1 MSSPSPELLAA
12 VSFKP
17 MSANITTA
25 FKEWEVVC
33 DALTTGKQHLIFRK
47 GGIHEGRE
55 GFSFKHETFALFP
68 TRFHAQAEHVTVGNV
83 ETKPDWEIDE
93 DVTITHI
100 AKAQWAKTLTSWD
113 EVKQLSDYHIYS
125 EQTLHDRFHWEGKGM
140 PTGSIHVALVR
151 VYELPNPL
159 SFSYA
164 KSHAGCRSWIDA
176 PEYSTANISSVITD
190 QAFIKINKTIS
201 DLST

>member
-1 MSSPSPELLAA
+1 M
-12 VSFKP
+12 
-17 MSANITTA
+17 MTGTTTTA

-33 DALTTGKQHLIFRK
+33 DALTAGQQHLIFRK

-68 TRFHAQAEHVTVGNV
+68 TRFHAQAEHVTVENV
-83 ETKPDWEIDE
+83 ATKPDLEIGE

-100 AKAQWAKTLTSWD
+100 AKAQWAKTLTSWQD
-113 EVKQLSDYHIYS
+113 VQQLSDYHIYS

-151 VYELPNPL
+151 VYKLPTPL
-159 SFSYA
+159 LFPYA
-164 KSHAGCRSWIDA
+164 KAHAGCRSWIDI
-176 PEYSTANISSVITD
+176 PEYSTTNTSPVITD
-190 QAFIKINKTIS
+190 TTFTALNNT
-201 DLST
+201 LSKSST